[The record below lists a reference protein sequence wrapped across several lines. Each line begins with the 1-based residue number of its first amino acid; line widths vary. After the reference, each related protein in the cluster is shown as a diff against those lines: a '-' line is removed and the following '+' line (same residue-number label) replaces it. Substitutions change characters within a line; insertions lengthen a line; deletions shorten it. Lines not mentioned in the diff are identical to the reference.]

1 MILEENLR
9 KYNSIFFSCRDWIKA
24 SVLQYVDS
32 TTSASVE
39 DFWDWYEEP
48 ILLTISLSRKH
59 LTEKIVVPGLFFDMF
74 LRFYWIYWSAD
85 DFKVLTFSINNS
97 NSRTISDFKVRLSP
111 SKKIYFYLLQWKPFK
126 DDEKW
131 FLLHL
136 KRSFRSQYI

>member
-1 MILEENLR
+1 MPWLDQGICVTIRRL
-9 KYNSIFFSCRDWIKA
+9 Y
-24 SVLQYVDS
+24 Y
-32 TTSASVE
+32 
-39 DFWDWYEEP
+39 
-48 ILLTISLSRKH
+48 ISLSGRF
-59 LTEKIVVPGLFFDMF
+59 LGLIWGANFTDYLIVKEAFNGENCCSSLSFDMF

-136 KRSFRSQYI
+136 KSSFRSQYI